1 MCNFYVLYI
10 RTFAVPSG
18 EYRCN
23 IAVLH
28 CRQVLV
34 IVIRQMAAPNVH
46 VMRTS
51 FKVHNYAVV
60 YCVVNNN
67 KTKKNSMQSMP

>member
-1 MCNFYVLYI
+1 MCNLYVLYI

-18 EYRCN
+18 EY

-28 CRQVLV
+28 CRQLLV

-51 FKVHNYAVV
+51 FKVHNYAAV